1 MEVFVGTSG
10 WSYDWNE
17 GGNLDWYIQNSGLNA
32 VELNASFYRF
42 PFRNQIL
49 GWSRKGRDLAW
60 AVKVHRGVTHTHRFN
75 EAAGVLWKR
84 FREAFIPLDP
94 FVDFYLFQA
103 HPRFSDPD
111 ILLRFAE
118 SCGLGRR
125 FALEIRNPDLLGNA
139 PVCKSLQEV
148 VTLVSVDSPVVQNR
162 IFEGDCIYLRMHGRR
177 GWYSHDYSD
186 EELEKTAGIILDL
199 SPRRVYVFFNNDHA
213 MLGNARKMK
222 KVLTSL

>member
-49 GWSRKGRDLAW
+49 GWSRKGRELAW

-94 FVDFYLFQA
+94 FVDFYLPGTSPLFRSGY
-103 HPRFSDPD
+103 PP
-111 ILLRFAE
+111 
-118 SCGLGRR
+118 
-125 FALEIRNPDLLGNA
+125 
-139 PVCKSLQEV
+139 PVCRIMRSGASVCPRDPEPGPAGECPPLQE
-148 VTLVSVDSPVVQNR
+148 
-162 IFEGDCIYLRMHGRR
+162 
-177 GWYSHDYSD
+177 
-186 EELEKTAGIILDL
+186 TAGGSNTRL
-199 SPRRVYVFFNNDHA
+199 R
-213 MLGNARKMK
+213 
-222 KVLTSL
+222 